1 MPDPERCPRCQ
12 QQTRAGA
19 SFCTA
24 CGAPLPNRAA
34 RRTRTPDPL
43 VDQGRSDAREA
54 RPAHTPGIPGTI
66 PVVERPPASQLAGPE
81 FTGTARRST
90 LHSDA
95 GPGRTGGSTRV
106 EAAPGGGT
114 GMAVNLQLVPAA
126 TGKRLGAAVID
137 WLPGVA
143 VLVVT
148 FAIGFAGI
156 TRTRSGGFIVYDT
169 SSLVLFG
176 GIGLGLTLAY
186 LFVVLG
192 LESRT
197 GKTPGNLAMGI
208 RSADQDGY
216 APGAGPVFLRGL
228 ITGAGILLALPA
240 AVLIVVLNGLTPHC
254 SSLARCS
261 WWVAPGL
268 CWLWCPT
275 AGTRTAGCGAWNDTA
290 AKTLVFDVKEGR
302 DPITTGG
309 IQGPY
314 SFAPLDLP
322 PVQQVL
328 SPVAGANA
336 PHAAGAGS
344 AQPPAPGPQ
353 APAPFNPLQG
363 AAVPQANGPQAPAP
377 QFSAPQMPASQA
389 PAPQGPA
396 PYNPAPQAPAPSA
409 PMPSQTMPYTSPA
422 SFAPPATNSPGAP
435 SGHRMPPPHADDDV
449 ERTQVRPG
457 TAGPAPVAVLRIR
470 LDDGRDFQL
479 DRNVL
484 VGRNPVGQAGEQ
496 HAQLLAVDDPGR
508 SISKT
513 HLHLLTDGAGIWV
526 TDRQSTNGSAVTTPD
541 GLRTPLVPGV
551 PTFVTPGS
559 SVHFGDR
566 TFYLGQA

>member
-1 MPDPERCPRCQ
+1 
-12 QQTRAGA
+12 
-19 SFCTA
+19 
-24 CGAPLPNRAA
+24 
-34 RRTRTPDPL
+34 
-43 VDQGRSDAREA
+43 
-54 RPAHTPGIPGTI
+54 
-66 PVVERPPASQLAGPE
+66 
-81 FTGTARRST
+81 
-90 LHSDA
+90 
-95 GPGRTGGSTRV
+95 
-106 EAAPGGGT
+106 
-114 GMAVNLQLVPAA
+114 MAVNLQLVPAA
-126 TGKRLGAAVID
+126 AGKRLGAAVID

-143 VLVVT
+143 VLVVA

-156 TRTRSGGFIVYDT
+156 TRTRSGGFIIYDT

-176 GIGLGLTLAY
+176 SIGLGLTLAY

-192 LESRT
+192 LEARS
-197 GKTPGNLAMGI
+197 GKTPGNLLMGI
-208 RSADQDGY
+208 RSADHDGY
-216 APGAGPVFLRGL
+216 APGAGAVFLRGL
-228 ITGAGILLALPA
+228 ITGAGVLLALLA
-240 AVLIVVLNGLTPHC
+240 AVLVVVFKWFDAALFILGPLLLVGAAWAILVVVSCRWDRNG
-254 SSLARCS
+254 
-261 WWVAPGL
+261 GL
-268 CWLWCPT
+268 R
-275 AGTRTAGCGAWNDTA
+275 GWNDA
-290 AKTLVFDVKEGR
+290 AARTLVFDVKAGR

-328 SPVAGANA
+328 SPVAGAKQ
-336 PHAAGAGS
+336 
-344 AQPPAPGPQ
+344 AQAS
-353 APAPFNPLQG
+353 
-363 AAVPQANGPQAPAP
+363 APAP
-377 QFSAPQMPASQA
+377 QHRVQVTQNPVMRGPLMQGPLMQGPLMQGPGTPAPAAPAA
-389 PAPQGPA
+389 FAPLPATPAPQFGVSPA
-396 PYNPAPQAPAPSA
+396 PASPSRAGQLPAPSTI
-409 PMPSQTMPYTSPA
+409 MPSHTMPYTSPA
-422 SFAPPATNSPGAP
+422 SFAPPATDAPVQAAPVARGAAPGFAP
-435 SGHRMPPPHADDDV
+435 AAAVPTDPSQGHRVAAQQVDDDV

-457 TAGPAPVAVLRIR
+457 AGGPAPVAVLRIR

-479 DRNVL
+479 DRSVL

-551 PTFVTPGS
+551 PTFVSPGS

>member
-1 MPDPERCPRCQ
+1 
-12 QQTRAGA
+12 
-19 SFCTA
+19 
-24 CGAPLPNRAA
+24 
-34 RRTRTPDPL
+34 
-43 VDQGRSDAREA
+43 
-54 RPAHTPGIPGTI
+54 
-66 PVVERPPASQLAGPE
+66 
-81 FTGTARRST
+81 
-90 LHSDA
+90 
-95 GPGRTGGSTRV
+95 
-106 EAAPGGGT
+106 
-114 GMAVNLQLVPAA
+114 MAVNLELVPAA
-126 TGKRLGAAVID
+126 AGKRLGAAVID

-192 LESRT
+192 LEART

-216 APGAGPVFLRGL
+216 APGAGAVFLRGL
-228 ITGAGILLALPA
+228 ITGAGILLALLA
-240 AVLIVVLNGLTPHC
+240 AVLVVVFKWFDAALFILGPLLLVGAVWAVLVVVSNRWDKNG
-254 SSLARCS
+254 
-261 WWVAPGL
+261 GL
-268 CWLWCPT
+268 R
-275 AGTRTAGCGAWNDTA
+275 GWNDTA
-290 AKTLVFDVKEGR
+290 AKTLVFDVKAGR

-328 SPVAGANA
+328 SPVAGAQPRHPAA
-336 PHAAGAGS
+336 PEASPSPTPA
-344 AQPPAPGPQ
+344 AQPPAPYG
-353 APAPFNPLQG
+353 APPA
-363 AAVPQANGPQAPAP
+363 AAVPQAAAPHSGVPMASVPLASGPQA
-377 QFSAPQMPASQA
+377 SAPP
-389 PAPQGPA
+389 
-396 PYNPAPQAPAPSA
+396 APAPSA
-409 PMPSQTMPYTSPA
+409 TTPSQTMPYTSPA
-422 SFAPPATNSPGAP
+422 SFAPPAPASHGVPP
-435 SGHRMPPPHADDDV
+435 GHRVVPHVDDDV

-457 TAGPAPVAVLRIR
+457 TGGPAPVAVLRIR

-479 DRNVL
+479 DRSVL

>member
-1 MPDPERCPRCQ
+1 
-12 QQTRAGA
+12 
-19 SFCTA
+19 
-24 CGAPLPNRAA
+24 
-34 RRTRTPDPL
+34 
-43 VDQGRSDAREA
+43 
-54 RPAHTPGIPGTI
+54 
-66 PVVERPPASQLAGPE
+66 
-81 FTGTARRST
+81 
-90 LHSDA
+90 
-95 GPGRTGGSTRV
+95 
-106 EAAPGGGT
+106 
-114 GMAVNLQLVPAA
+114 MAVNLELVPAA
-126 TGKRLGAAVID
+126 AGKRLGAAVID

-192 LESRT
+192 LEART
-197 GKTPGNLAMGI
+197 GKTPGNLLMGI

-216 APGAGPVFLRGL
+216 APGAGGVFLRGV
-228 ITGAGILLALPA
+228 ITGAGVLLSLLA
-240 AVLIVVLNGLTPHC
+240 AVLVVVFKWFDAALFILGPLLLLGAVWAVLVVVSSQWDKNGGV
-254 SSLARCS
+254 R
-261 WWVAPGL
+261 
-268 CWLWCPT
+268 
-275 AGTRTAGCGAWNDTA
+275 AWNDTA
-290 AKTLVFDVKEGR
+290 AKTLMFDVKAGR

-328 SPVAGANA
+328 SPVAGAATAHATAARQSTPQAA
-336 PHAAGAGS
+336 PQPLA
-344 AQPPAPGPQ
+344 AQPPAAQAPLPQFAPPQVAAAPQAAAPQAAAHQ
-353 APAPFNPLQG
+353 APAP
-363 AAVPQANGPQAPAP
+363 AAAT
-377 QFSAPQMPASQA
+377 
-389 PAPQGPA
+389 
-396 PYNPAPQAPAPSA
+396 PS
-409 PMPSQTMPYTSPA
+409 PTMPYTSPA
-422 SFAPPATNSPGAP
+422 SFAPPSVQDAPYPATPYPATTQNPQPVPPNAAQPAAGSHGFAPGVQA
-435 SGHRMPPPHADDDV
+435 STAGHRVPGPHVDDDV
-449 ERTQVRPG
+449 ERTQVRSDAG
-457 TAGPAPVAVLRIR
+457 GPAPVAVLRIR

-479 DRNVL
+479 DRSVL
-484 VGRNPVGQAGEQ
+484 VGRNPVGQPGEQ
-496 HAQLLAVDDPGR
+496 HAQLLTVDDPGR

-513 HLHLLTDGAGIWV
+513 HMHLLTDGAGIWV

-541 GLRTPLVPGV
+541 GLRTPLAPGV

>member
-1 MPDPERCPRCQ
+1 
-12 QQTRAGA
+12 
-19 SFCTA
+19 
-24 CGAPLPNRAA
+24 
-34 RRTRTPDPL
+34 
-43 VDQGRSDAREA
+43 
-54 RPAHTPGIPGTI
+54 
-66 PVVERPPASQLAGPE
+66 
-81 FTGTARRST
+81 
-90 LHSDA
+90 
-95 GPGRTGGSTRV
+95 
-106 EAAPGGGT
+106 
-114 GMAVNLQLVPAA
+114 MAVNLQLVPAA
-126 TGKRLGAAVID
+126 AGKRLGAAVID

-186 LFVVLG
+186 LSVVLG
-192 LESRT
+192 LEART
-197 GKTPGNLAMGI
+197 GKTPGNLLMGI

-216 APGAGPVFLRGL
+216 APGAGAVFLRGL
-228 ITGAGILLALPA
+228 ITGAGILLAVLA
-240 AVLIVVLNGLTPHC
+240 AVLVVVFKWFDAAVFILGPLLLVGAAWAVLLVVSSRWDKNGRL
-254 SSLARCS
+254 R
-261 WWVAPGL
+261 G
-268 CWLWCPT
+268 
-275 AGTRTAGCGAWNDTA
+275 WNDAA
-290 AKTLVFDVKEGR
+290 AKTLVFDVKAGR

-328 SPVAGANA
+328 SPVAGATAAQTPVRQTPA
-336 PHAAGAGS
+336 PQPSAAL
-344 AQPPAPGPQ
+344 PPAP
-353 APAPFNPLQG
+353 L
-363 AAVPQANGPQAPAP
+363 
-377 QFSAPQMPASQA
+377 
-389 PAPQGPA
+389 
-396 PYNPAPQAPAPSA
+396 APS
-409 PMPSQTMPYTSPA
+409 PSVTMPYTSPS
-422 SFAPPATNSPGAP
+422 SFGP
-435 SGHRMPPPHADDDV
+435 SDSAAGHRVPPQHVDDDV

-457 TAGPAPVAVLRIR
+457 TSGAAPVAVLRIR

-479 DRNVL
+479 DRSVL